1 MGTKTRKLRRSK
13 RKLRRSKRK
22 LRRSKRKLRR
32 KSRKLKKNI
41 KRSYKFKN
49 CNRPNKITD
58 CRDMEDPITLDEIS
72 RDANEEDYVQIDSG
86 HCITN
91 DNWKELKSFRSP
103 GQTYVISPITRQ
115 NIWCEEGRPVVD
127 GTTTY
132 KNPYRLLKMELDYI
146 AYGLEGLNYRM
157 YSSTLED
164 YSSKPYVSN
173 SLKTRLL
180 ELSLELQDV
189 DPYFTRISRSVTN
202 KLKRAE
208 QLIRIVYVNGVS
220 YFEQQFGI
228 PYVPPYNPN

>member
-1 MGTKTRKLRRSK
+1 MGTKTRKIRRMSRKLRRHTK
-13 RKLRRSKRK
+13 RKLRRS
-22 LRRSKRKLRR
+22 
-32 KSRKLKKNI
+32 RKLKKNKRRS

-58 CRDMEDPITLDEIS
+58 CKDMEDPITLDEIS
-72 RDANEEDYVQIDSG
+72 RDANPNNYVQIDSG

-91 DNWKELKSFRSP
+91 DNWKDLKSFRSP
-103 GQTYVISPITRQ
+103 GQPYVISPISRRK
-115 NIWCEEGRPVVD
+115 IWCEEGRPVVVD

-132 KNPYRLLKMELDYI
+132 KTPYRLLKMELDYI

-228 PYVPPYNPN
+228 PYVPPYNPLN

>member
-1 MGTKTRKLRRSK
+1 MGTKTRKIRRMSRKLRRHTK
-13 RKLRRSKRK
+13 RKLRRS
-22 LRRSKRKLRR
+22 RRSKRKLRR
-32 KSRKLKKNI
+32 KSRK
-41 KRSYKFKN
+41 RSYRFEN

-58 CRDMEDPITLDEIS
+58 CKDMVDPITLEEIL
-72 RDANEEDYVQIDSG
+72 RNANPNNYVQIDSG

-91 DNWKELKSFRSP
+91 DNWKDLKSFRSP
-103 GQTYVISPITRQ
+103 GQTYVISPITRRK
-115 NIWCEEGRPVVD
+115 IWCEEGRPVVG

-132 KNPYRLLKMELDYI
+132 KTPYRLLKMELDYI

-180 ELSLELQDV
+180 ELSLELRDV

-228 PYVPPYNPN
+228 PYVPPTIPN